1 MGQFQRLA
9 ITDVEC
15 IKSENSEAYPM
26 AEYRYFQLN
35 GLGRVSA
42 PAKVIQCRDDDEA
55 LSRGEALVERWPVEV
70 WDGQRRVGTIL
81 TYDE

>member
-1 MGQFQRLA
+1 
-9 ITDVEC
+9 
-15 IKSENSEAYPM
+15 
-26 AEYRYFQLN
+26 
-35 GLGRVSA
+35 LGRVSA

-70 WDGQRRVGTIL
+70 WDGGRRVGTIL

>member
-1 MGQFQRLA
+1 
-9 ITDVEC
+9 
-15 IKSENSEAYPM
+15 M

-55 LSRGEALVERWPVEV
+55 LSRGEALVEQWPVEV

-81 TYDE
+81 TCDE

>member
-1 MGQFQRLA
+1 
-9 ITDVEC
+9 
-15 IKSENSEAYPM
+15 M

-35 GLGRVSA
+35 GLARVSA